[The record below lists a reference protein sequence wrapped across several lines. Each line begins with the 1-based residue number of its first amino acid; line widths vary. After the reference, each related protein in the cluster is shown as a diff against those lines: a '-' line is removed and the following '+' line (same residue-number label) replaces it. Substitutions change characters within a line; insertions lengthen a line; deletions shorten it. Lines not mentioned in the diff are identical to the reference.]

1 MNYIK
6 LAAYLALPVY
16 LCACFG
22 PLPVKPAPKIDPR
35 NYQCAQKTKLIR
47 KSALERVLVRYPEAA
62 RQNSQEGWVVLR
74 FDLVD
79 TKIKNIKVF
88 DASPKGIFEES
99 AIFTLESAVVNPEFK
114 NEVDCLIRIRF
125 ALADAVHEY

>member
-1 MNYIK
+1 MNYSK
-6 LAAYLALPVY
+6 LAAFLALPVY

-22 PLPVKPAPKIDPR
+22 PLPVKPDPKIDTR

-62 RQNSQEGWVVLR
+62 RQNNQEGWVVLR
-74 FDLVD
+74 YDLVD
-79 TKIKNIKVF
+79 SEVNNIKVF

-99 AIFTLESAVVNPEFK
+99 AILTLETAVVNPEFK
-114 NEVDCLIRIRF
+114 NEIDCLIRIRF
-125 ALADAVHEY
+125 TLADAVQEY